1 MKSKLKNK
9 HFLVI
14 YKNKCYCAV
23 FFFSLTK
30 TKMFL
35 GLNCLGL
42 SHMFIKRIR
51 PLIVYTSHIL
61 FLTKQLSKSKL
72 IYKKFK
78 EFNIRIVGTNWFL
91 YRNPESS

>member
-23 FFFSLTK
+23 FFLTK

-42 SHMFIKRIR
+42 SHMFKKRIR
-51 PLIVYTSHIL
+51 PLIVYTSRIL